1 MPKIYTVL
9 SKARA
14 LSSAIEKKW
23 RKTPKSKFTSMLLER
38 PPTFNLQKESAAKIA
53 RRIESKSHISL
64 TNKIESAFNKTLQKP
79 GKSNQRAKLIAQKN
93 RALNKAFTLS
103 LKRGQRAGEKT
114 MTKFGYEKGSF
125 STNIKDR
132 NKTYYKRTKRGLPE
146 GMTTREMGWA
156 PEDPLSAEQ
165 KAFYIKGK
173 PMSKVKRY
181 RKTLSKI
188 YESPK
193 SWKQRS
199 HLKSLYRAKA
209 KSEIGLAKLE
219 RSVFRD
225 TTIQK
230 QTGITK
236 KNKPIWKTI
245 WKQPKKE
252 FKKW

>member
-9 SKARA
+9 TKARA

-23 RKTPKSKFTSMLLER
+23 RKAPKSKFTSMLLER
-38 PPTFNLQKESAAKIA
+38 PPTFNLQKEAAAKIA
-53 RRIESKSHISL
+53 RRTETKSHINL
-64 TNKIESAFNKTLQKP
+64 TNKIESAFNRTLQKP
-79 GKSNQRAKLIAQKN
+79 GKGNQKAKLIAQKN
-93 RALNKAFTLS
+93 RALTKAFKLS
-103 LKRGQRAGEKT
+103 LKRGQTAGEKT
-114 MTKFGYEKGSF
+114 MIKFGHEKGSF
-125 STNIKDR
+125 STSIKDR
-132 NKTYYKRTKRGLPE
+132 PKTYYKTAKRGLPE
-146 GMTTREMGWA
+146 GMTSREMGWA

-165 KAFYIKGK
+165 KAFYSKGK
-173 PMSKVKRY
+173 PMSKIKRY

-199 HLKSLYRAKA
+199 HLKSVYRARA

-219 RSVFRD
+219 RSVFKD

-230 QTGITK
+230 QTGTTK
-236 KNKPIWKTI
+236 KGKAIWKTI
-245 WKQPKKE
+245 WKEPKKE